1 MSESDH
7 RTVLRQV
14 VACALTGV
22 AVFSLSSSSAPGA
35 ASKAA
40 AEITGFA
47 SVVDGD
53 TIEISGQRIRLEG
66 IDAPE
71 SSQTCGRRW
80 VGSWECGKAASKAL
94 GALIN
99 GRQVDCQGL
108 GADTYNRTLAICW
121 VNGTELN
128 ATQVRSGMA
137 WAFVKYSKNYVGL
150 EAAAKLAEV
159 GVWQGEAEAPW
170 IFREKRWRTAEQAAP
185 VGCAIKGN
193 VTQNGQ
199 IYHMPWSPWYNKVKV
214 EAARGERWFCS
225 EAEAQKAGWRA
236 SQSH

>member
-1 MSESDH
+1 MSESVH
-7 RTVLRQV
+7 QTILRRL

-22 AVFSLSSSSAPGA
+22 AVFSLSSSSAPVA
-35 ASKAA
+35 AST
-40 AEITGFA
+40 AEISGSAT
-47 SVVDGD
+47 VVDGD
-53 TIEISGQRIRLEG
+53 TLDIGGRRIRLEG

-71 SSQTCGRRW
+71 PAQTCSRRW
-80 VGSWECGKAASKAL
+80 VGSWDCGKAASKAL

-99 GRQVDCQGL
+99 GRQVDCKGL
-108 GADTYNRTLAICW
+108 GADKYDRTLAICW
-121 VNGTELN
+121 VKGLELN
-128 ATQVRSGMA
+128 AAQVRSGMA
-137 WAFVKYSKNYVGL
+137 WAFIKYSKTYVEL
-150 EAAAKLAEV
+150 EAAAKLAQA

-170 IFREKRWRTAEQAAP
+170 LFREKRWRTAEQTAP

-193 VTQNGQ
+193 VTDNGQ

-214 EAARGERWFCS
+214 EVARGERWFCS